1 MSEAP
6 ETMVRITGSPR
17 RYDWGSLDRLPDF
30 LGAEPDGRPLAEV
43 WFGVHPEG
51 PASLASGDDVDD
63 RRTLLSDHIV
73 SDPMRTLGPDVV
85 GRYGEQLPYLLKL
98 IAPDRAL
105 SLQVHPD
112 LDRARDGYL
121 AEEAAGIPRGAFER
135 NYPDSNHKPELVYAL
150 ETFEAVCGFRAPRRA
165 LEVIADLDC
174 EVTDAMAESLRGD
187 PSANGVRAV
196 VENLLGAD
204 TRPTPDQ
211 VAAVAEACARRL
223 ESGRSPSPRI
233 DRIVGKLANEHPG
246 DPGIVVVLLLN
257 PVTLQPGEAMFA
269 PAGTVHAYLS
279 GLAVEIMASSDNV
292 LRAGL
297 TSKHIDV
304 PEVLETLDYV
314 AAPPV
319 RIAPEHV
326 SEAVAVFYA
335 PVDDFELAVVTPA
348 AAGED
353 GALVPGRGPRVLLAI
368 EGEVPVRIDG
378 TTSTLARGEAAFVS
392 GECGPVTAYGDGR
405 FVQAD
410 VP

>member
-150 ETFEAVCGFRAPRRA
+150 ETFEAVCGFRAPRGRP
-165 LEVIADLDC
+165 
-174 EVTDAMAESLRGD
+174 R
-187 PSANGVRAV
+187 
-196 VENLLGAD
+196 
-204 TRPTPDQ
+204 TRWP
-211 VAAVAEACARRL
+211 
-223 ESGRSPSPRI
+223 PSPRPA
-233 DRIVGKLANEHPG
+233 RAGWS
-246 DPGIVVVLLLN
+246 
-257 PVTLQPGEAMFA
+257 
-269 PAGTVHAYLS
+269 PAGRPPRAST
-279 GLAVEIMASSDNV
+279 ASSASW
-292 LRAGL
+292 R
-297 TSKHIDV
+297 
-304 PEVLETLDYV
+304 
-314 AAPPV
+314 
-319 RIAPEHV
+319 
-326 SEAVAVFYA
+326 
-335 PVDDFELAVVTPA
+335 
-348 AAGED
+348 
-353 GALVPGRGPRVLLAI
+353 
-368 EGEVPVRIDG
+368 
-378 TTSTLARGEAAFVS
+378 TSTRETRGS
-392 GECGPVTAYGDGR
+392 SSCCCSTR
-405 FVQAD
+405 
-410 VP
+410 